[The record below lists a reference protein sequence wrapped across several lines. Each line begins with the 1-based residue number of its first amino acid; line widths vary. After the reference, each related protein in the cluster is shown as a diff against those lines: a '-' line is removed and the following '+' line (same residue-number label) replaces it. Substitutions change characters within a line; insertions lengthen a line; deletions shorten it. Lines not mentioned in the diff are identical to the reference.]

1 MIETSDIID
10 DDEDERDENDI
21 GPFSEDD
28 NEPYEDDDNIEIIV
42 EDDDLEDDDIKILKK
57 AVKDVEKFIRENKV
71 IPGNYV
77 KEKNK
82 LVQEIKKSVRKL
94 DLLLLAQ
101 AYLRKD
107 TFSGFIRKHEELRK
121 GLFKSLL
128 TRMDEDAK
136 IILLKDLLGE
146 YSGDEEP
153 IEFYIF

>member
-1 MIETSDIID
+1 MMKIPDIID

-28 NEPYEDDDNIEIIV
+28 NEPYEDDDNIGIIV

-71 IPGNYV
+71 IPKNYV

-136 IILLKDLLGE
+136 IILLKDLLWE